1 MKLSIAI
8 PAWESHGR
16 SVELINDLHRTI
28 EIQTFKDFE
37 VCISDHSLNDEVMN
51 EVKQFENKFK
61 IVYGKNSDNYGNG
74 PANTNKAISMCS
86 GDIIKVMFQDD
97 FFYDDEALEKIY
109 GELESSDKFW
119 LVNGSNHTNN
129 DGNSFY
135 WDLYPQWNA
144 DIING
149 RNTISS
155 PSVLSAKRE
164 VFDQIEFDENL
175 VMMMDC
181 EFYFHAKK
189 KFGDPIYYN
198 DILVSNRVHSEQI
211 SSQYNESL
219 NSEDKLKS
227 EVRYC
232 IGKHLK

>member
-8 PAWESHGR
+8 PTWESYGR
-16 SVELINDLHRTI
+16 GVEFVNDLFRTI
-28 EIQTFKDFE
+28 EIQTFEDFE

-51 EVKQFENKFK
+51 EVKQFEDTFK
-61 IVYGKNSDNYGNG
+61 IVYEKNSKDRGNG
-74 PANTNKAISMCS
+74 PSNTNKAISMCS

-109 GELESSDKFW
+109 NELESSDKFW

-135 WDLYPQWNA
+135 WDLHPHWNP

-155 PSVLSAKRE
+155 PSVLSAKKE
-164 VFDQIEFDENL
+164 LFDQIGFDESL
-175 VMMMDC
+175 IMMMDC

-189 KFGDPIYYN
+189 KFGDPIYYD

-211 SSQYNESL
+211 SSLYNESL
-219 NSEDKLKS
+219 NSQDKLKS

-232 IGKHLK
+232 IDKHSK

>member
-1 MKLSIAI
+1 
-8 PAWESHGR
+8 
-16 SVELINDLHRTI
+16 
-28 EIQTFKDFE
+28 
-37 VCISDHSLNDEVMN
+37 MN
-51 EVKQFENKFK
+51 EVKRFENKFK
-61 IVYGKNSDNYGNG
+61 IVYEKNSKDRGNG
-74 PANTNKAISMCS
+74 PSNTNKAISMCS

-109 GELESSDKFW
+109 NELEFSDKFW
-119 LVNGSNHTNN
+119 LVNGSNHTKNN
-129 DGNSFY
+129 GNSFY
-135 WDLYPQWNA
+135 WELYPQWNS

-149 RNTISS
+149 KNTISS
-155 PSVLSAKRE
+155 PSVLSAKKE
-164 VFDQIEFDENL
+164 LFDQIKFDESL
-175 VMMMDC
+175 IMMMDC

-219 NSEDKLKS
+219 NSGDKLKS

-232 IGKHLK
+232 IGKHSK

>member
-1 MKLSIAI
+1 MKLSVAI
-8 PAWESHGR
+8 PVWESHGR
-16 SVELINDLHRTI
+16 GVEFVNDLFRTI
-28 EIQTFKDFE
+28 EIQTLKDFE

-51 EVKQFENKFK
+51 EVKQFEDKFK
-61 IVYGKNSDNYGNG
+61 IVYEKNSENYGNG
-74 PANTNKAISMCS
+74 PFNTNKAISMCS
-86 GDIIKVMFQDD
+86 GDIVKVMFQDD

-109 GELESSDKFW
+109 DELESSDKFW

-135 WDLYPQWNA
+135 WDLHPHWNP

-155 PSVLSAKRE
+155 PSVLSAKKE
-164 VFDQIEFDENL
+164 LFDQIGFDEGL
-175 VMMMDC
+175 IMMMDC

-189 KFGDPIYYN
+189 KFGDPIYYD

-211 SSQYNESL
+211 SSLYNESL
-219 NSEDKLKS
+219 NSQDKLKS

-232 IGKHLK
+232 IDKHSK